1 MYSSW
6 SCCSRKTSMLGFS
19 LGTSLLKEAR
29 ENPFGG
35 HVPLAGG
42 ASSVGTATGIFF
54 SGTVFFVTA
63 GTSKIL
69 HFLKNITIY
78 KM

>member
-1 MYSSW
+1 MQENGAYSTW
-6 SCCSRKTSMLGFS
+6 SCCSRKTNMLDFS
-19 LGTSLLKEAR
+19 LGTSLLKEPR

-42 ASSVGTATGIFF
+42 ASSVGTAAGIFF

-69 HFLKNITIY
+69 HF
-78 KM
+78 

>member
-1 MYSSW
+1 MF
-6 SCCSRKTSMLGFS
+6 GFL

-29 ENPFGG
+29 ENTFGG

-42 ASSVGTATGIFF
+42 VISVGTAAGIFF
-54 SGTVFFVTA
+54 SGTVFFDAA
-63 GTSKIL
+63 GTLKIL
-69 HFLKNITIY
+69 IFFRNIIIY